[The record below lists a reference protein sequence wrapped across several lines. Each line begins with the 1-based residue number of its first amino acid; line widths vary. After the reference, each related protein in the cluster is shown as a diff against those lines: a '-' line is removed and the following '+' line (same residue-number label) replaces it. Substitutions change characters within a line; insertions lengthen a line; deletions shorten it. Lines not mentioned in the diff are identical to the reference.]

1 MLPITTI
8 AGKLGIPGEYLVP
21 YGEQSAKVR
30 LDLLRDPAFTPTGK
44 FILVTAITPTSAG
57 EGKTVVSISLTQGLE
72 RIGKRVVATL
82 REPSLGP
89 VFGIKGGATGGGRSQ
104 VLPAEKINLHFNGDF
119 HAITAAHNLLAAAI
133 DWHLHQGNRLRL
145 DINSL
150 TWPRTMD
157 MNDRALRQIIVGLGG
172 KSNGLPRQT
181 GFVITAASEI
191 MAIMGFAT
199 SYDDLRERLG
209 RIAIGLDQDGRIVR
223 AEELGM
229 TGAMMVLLR
238 DALLP
243 NIAQTT
249 EGTPVFVHTGP
260 FGNIA
265 HGTSSLVSQ
274 QMALRCADYVVNEAG
289 FGADLGAEKYFDIV
303 MPQSGIKPAV
313 VVLVATARAL
323 AMHGRLG
330 AGNGTGDG
338 DDDSGPAAVRRGLPT
353 LARHLANMRRFGG
366 NVVIAI
372 NHFPTDTEAEL
383 EVIRDFCRE
392 QDVPFALC
400 DGYSQGAAGAVEL
413 AEKVAAAAESADISR
428 VAPLYTPEL
437 PLEEKIRRIATEI
450 YGAAAVTIESGARRK
465 LKRYTEQGLGYL
477 PICMAKTQS
486 SLSDNPGLPGA
497 PTGWTLTVSDTHLSA
512 GAGFVV
518 PVAGSM
524 MLMPGLPTV
533 PQAMK
538 LDLDADGNIVGMN
551 Y

>member
-1 MLPITTI
+1 MLPIAAI
-8 AGKLGIPGEYLVP
+8 AAKLGLPDEYLVP
-21 YGEQSAKVR
+21 YGEQSAKVK
-30 LDLLRDPAFTPTGK
+30 LDLLTDPAFRPTGR

-89 VFGIKGGATGGGRSQ
+89 VFGIKGGATGGGRAQ

-119 HAITAAHNLLAAAI
+119 HAITSAHNLLAAAI

-157 MNDRALRQIIVGLGG
+157 INDRALRQIIVGLGG

-181 GFVITAASEI
+181 GFVITAASEV

-199 SYDDLRERLG
+199 SYDDLRTRLN
-209 RIAIGLDQDGRIVR
+209 RIAIGLDADGRIVP
-223 AEELGM
+223 AAELGM

-274 QMALRCADYVVNEAG
+274 LMALRCADYVVNEAG

-303 MPQSGIKPAV
+303 MPRSGIKPAA

-323 AMHGRLG
+323 AAHGAVPG
-330 AGNGTGDG
+330 ATDNT
-338 DDDSGPAAVRRGLPT
+338 GPAAVRRGLPN
-353 LARHLANMRRFGG
+353 LARHLENMRKYGS

-372 NHFPTDTEAEL
+372 NHFPTDTAAEL
-383 EVIRDFCRE
+383 DVIRDFCRE

-400 DGYSQGAAGAVEL
+400 DGYSDGAAGAVDL
-413 AEKVAAAAESADISR
+413 AEKVVAAVESGDTARVSSLYDAAA
-428 VAPLYTPEL
+428 
-437 PLEEKIRRIATEI
+437 PLEEKIERIATSI
-450 YGAAAVTIESGARRK
+450 YGAAGVTIENEARRK
-465 LKRYTEQGLGYL
+465 LKRYTEQGFGHL

-486 SLSDNPGLPGA
+486 SLSDNPKLAGA

-518 PVAGSM
+518 AVAGSM
-524 MLMPGLPTV
+524 MLMPGLPAV
-533 PQAMK
+533 PQA
-538 LDLDADGNIVGMN
+538 LRIDLNADGTITGMN

>member
-1 MLPITTI
+1 MLPIAAI
-8 AGKLGIPGEYLVP
+8 AAKLGLPDEYLVP
-21 YGEQSAKVR
+21 YGEQSAKVK
-30 LDLLRDPAFTPTGK
+30 LDLLTDPAFRPTGR

-89 VFGIKGGATGGGRSQ
+89 VFGIKGGATGGGRAQ

-119 HAITAAHNLLAAAI
+119 HAITSAHNLLAAAI

-157 MNDRALRQIIVGLGG
+157 INDRALRQIIVGLGG

-181 GFVITAASEI
+181 GFVITAASEV

-199 SYDDLRERLG
+199 SYDDLRTRLD
-209 RIAIGLDQDGRIVR
+209 RIAIGLDADGRIVP
-223 AEELGM
+223 AAELGM

-274 QMALRCADYVVNEAG
+274 LMALRCADYVVNEAG

-303 MPQSGIKPAV
+303 MPRSGIKPAA

-323 AMHGRLG
+323 AAHGAVPG
-330 AGNGTGDG
+330 ATDNT
-338 DDDSGPAAVRRGLPT
+338 GPAAVRRGLPN
-353 LARHLANMRRFGG
+353 LARHLENMRKYGS

-372 NHFPTDTEAEL
+372 NHFPTDTAAEL
-383 EVIRDFCRE
+383 DVIRDFCRE

-400 DGYSQGAAGAVEL
+400 DGYSDGAAGAVDL
-413 AEKVAAAAESADISR
+413 AEKVVAAVESGDTARVSSLYDAAA
-428 VAPLYTPEL
+428 
-437 PLEEKIRRIATEI
+437 PLEEKIERIATSI
-450 YGAAAVTIESGARRK
+450 YGAAGVTIENEARRK
-465 LKRYTEQGLGYL
+465 LKRYTEQGFGHL

-486 SLSDNPGLPGA
+486 SLSDNPKLAGA

-518 PVAGSM
+518 AVAGSM
-524 MLMPGLPTV
+524 MLMPGLPAV
-533 PQAMK
+533 PQA
-538 LDLDADGNIVGMN
+538 LRIDLNADGTITGMN

>member
-1 MLPITTI
+1 MLPIATI
-8 AGKLGIPGEYLVP
+8 AGKLGLPPEYVVP
-21 YGEQSAKVR
+21 YGEQSAKVK
-30 LDLLRDPAFTPTGK
+30 LDLLTDPAFRPTGK
-44 FILVTAITPTSAG
+44 FVLVTAITPTSAG

-89 VFGIKGGATGGGRSQ
+89 VFGIKGGATGGGRAQ
-104 VLPAEKINLHFNGDF
+104 VLPAERINLHFNGDF

-145 DINSL
+145 DVNSL

-157 MNDRALRQIIVGLGG
+157 MNDRALRQMIVGLGG
-172 KSNGLPRQT
+172 KSNGIPRQT
-181 GFVITAASEI
+181 GFVITAASEV

-199 SYDDLRERLG
+199 SYDDLRERLN
-209 RIAIGLDQDGRIVR
+209 RIAIGLDMDGRIVS
-223 AEELGM
+223 AGELEM

-243 NIAQTT
+243 NLAQTT

-274 QMALRCADYVVNEAG
+274 MMALRCADYVVNEAG

-303 MPQSGIKPAV
+303 MPHSGIRPAA

-323 AMHGRLG
+323 AAHGAIPG
-330 AGNGTGDG
+330 ASDNT
-338 DDDSGPAAVRRGLPT
+338 GPAAVRRGLPN
-353 LARHLANMRRFGG
+353 LARHLANMRKFGG

-383 EVIRDFCRE
+383 EVIREFCRE
-392 QDVPFALC
+392 QNVPFALC
-400 DGYSQGAAGAVEL
+400 NGYGEGAAGAVEL
-413 AEKVAAAAESADISR
+413 AEKVVAAVEAGDTSQVRS
-428 VAPLYTPEL
+428 LYDPKL
-437 PLEEKIRRIATEI
+437 SFEEKIAEIATGI
-450 YGAAAVTIESGARRK
+450 YGASGVTIGGEARRK
-465 LKRYTEQGLGYL
+465 LRRYADQGFGHL
-477 PICMAKTQS
+477 PVCMAKTQS
-486 SLSDNPGLPGA
+486 SLSDNPKLTGA
-497 PTGWTLTVSDTHLSA
+497 PTGWTLTVTDTHLSA

-518 PVAGSM
+518 AVAGSM

-533 PQAMK
+533 PQA
-538 LDLDADGNIVGMN
+538 LRIDLAPDGGIIGMN

>member
-1 MLPITTI
+1 MLPIAAI
-8 AGKLGIPGEYLVP
+8 AAKLGLPDEYLVP
-21 YGEQSAKVR
+21 YGEQSAKVK
-30 LDLLRDPAFTPTGK
+30 LDLLTDPAFRPTGR

-89 VFGIKGGATGGGRSQ
+89 VFGIKGGATGGGRAQ

-119 HAITAAHNLLAAAI
+119 HAITSAHNLLAAAI

-157 MNDRALRQIIVGLGG
+157 INDRALRQIIVGLGG

-181 GFVITAASEI
+181 GFVITAASEV

-199 SYDDLRERLG
+199 SYDDLRTRLD
-209 RIAIGLDQDGRIVR
+209 RIAIGLDADGRIVS
-223 AEELGM
+223 AAELGM

-274 QMALRCADYVVNEAG
+274 LMALRCADYVVNEAG

-303 MPQSGIKPAV
+303 MPRSGIKPAA

-323 AMHGRLG
+323 AAHGAVPG
-330 AGNGTGDG
+330 ATDNT
-338 DDDSGPAAVRRGLPT
+338 GPAAVRRGLPN
-353 LARHLANMRRFGG
+353 LARHLENMRKYGS

-372 NHFPTDTEAEL
+372 NHFPTDTAAEL
-383 EVIRDFCRE
+383 DVIRDFCRE

-400 DGYSQGAAGAVEL
+400 DGYSDGAAGAVDL
-413 AEKVAAAAESADISR
+413 AEKVVAAVESGDTARVSSLYDAAA
-428 VAPLYTPEL
+428 
-437 PLEEKIRRIATEI
+437 PLEEKIERIATSI
-450 YGAAAVTIESGARRK
+450 YGAAGVTIENEARRK
-465 LKRYTEQGLGYL
+465 LKRYTEQGFGHL

-486 SLSDNPGLPGA
+486 SLSDNPKLAGA

-518 PVAGSM
+518 AVAGSM
-524 MLMPGLPTV
+524 MLMPGLPAI
-533 PQAMK
+533 PQA
-538 LDLDADGNIVGMN
+538 LRIDLNADGTITGMN

>member
-1 MLPITTI
+1 MLPISTI
-8 AGKLGIPGEYLVP
+8 AGKLGIPDDYLLP

-30 LDLLRDPAFTPTGK
+30 LEFLNDARFAPRGK

-72 RIGKRVVATL
+72 RIGKSVVATL

-89 VFGIKGGATGGGRSQ
+89 VFGIKGGATGGGRAQ

-119 HAITAAHNLLAAAI
+119 HAITTAHNLLAAAI
-133 DWHLHQGNRLRL
+133 DWHLQQGNQLKL
-145 DINSL
+145 DINSI

-157 MNDRALRQIIVGLGG
+157 MNDRALRQLVVGLGG
-172 KSNGLPRQT
+172 KSNGIPRQS
-181 GFVITAASEI
+181 GFVITAASEV

-199 SYDDLRERLG
+199 SYDDLRQRLS
-209 RIAIGLDQDGRIVR
+209 RIAIGLDTDGRIVP
-223 AEELGM
+223 AGELGV

-238 DALLP
+238 EALLP

-274 QMALRCADYVVNEAG
+274 MMALRCADYVVNEAG

-303 MPQSGIKPAV
+303 MPGSGIKPSA

-323 AMHGRLG
+323 AAHGALPG
-330 AGNGTGDG
+330 AEKNG
-338 DDDSGPAAVRRGLPT
+338 PEAVRRGLPN
-353 LARHLANMRRFGG
+353 LARHLSNMRKFGG

-372 NHFPTDTEAEL
+372 NHFPTDTEEEL
-383 EVIRDFCRE
+383 AVIRQFCLE
-392 QDVPFALC
+392 QNVPFALC
-400 DGYSQGAAGAVEL
+400 NGYSEGAAGAVDL
-413 AEKVAAAAESADISR
+413 AEKVVAAVETGDPNRVNPIYDSALS
-428 VAPLYTPEL
+428 
-437 PLEEKIRRIATEI
+437 LEEKITRIATEI
-450 YGAAAVTIESGARRK
+450 YGADGVTIESQARKK
-465 LKRYTEQGLGYL
+465 LKRYADQGFGQL

-486 SLSDNPGLPGA
+486 SLSDNPALPGA

-518 PVAGSM
+518 AVAGSM
-524 MLMPGLPTV
+524 MLMPGLPKV
-533 PQAMK
+533 PQA
-538 LDLDADGNIVGMN
+538 LRIDLDPDGNIVGMN

>member
-1 MLPITTI
+1 MLPINTI
-8 AGKLGIPGEYLVP
+8 AGKLGIPGQYLVP

-30 LDLLRDPAFTPTGK
+30 LDLLKDPGLAPTGK

-57 EGKTVVSISLTQGLE
+57 EGKTVVSIGLTQGLE

-133 DWHLHQGNRLRL
+133 DWHLHQGNQLRL
-145 DINSL
+145 DINSIN
-150 TWPRTMD
+150 WPRTMD

-172 KSNGLPRQT
+172 KSNGVPRQS

-199 SYDDLRERLG
+199 SYDELRERIG
-209 RIAIGLDQDGRIVR
+209 RIAIGLDGDGRIVR
-223 AEELGM
+223 AGELGM

-238 DALLP
+238 EALLP
-243 NIAQTT
+243 NLAQTT

-303 MPQSGIKPAV
+303 MPQSGIKPAA
-313 VVLVATARAL
+313 VVLIATARAL
-323 AMHGRLG
+323 AAHGTTPGEAL
-330 AGNGTGDG
+330 
-338 DDDSGPAAVRRGLPT
+338 SGPEAVRRGLPN
-353 LARHLANMRRFGG
+353 LARHLANMRKYGAKI
-366 NVVIAI
+366 VIAI

-383 EVIRDFCRE
+383 DVIREFCRE
-392 QDVPFALC
+392 SDVPFALC
-400 DGYSQGAAGAVEL
+400 DAYSKGSEGAVDL
-413 AEKVAAAAESADISR
+413 AEKVVEAASSSDTSQI
-428 VAPLYTPEL
+428 APLYTAEL
-437 PLEEKIRRIATEI
+437 PLDEKIRRIATGI
-450 YGAAAVTIESGARRK
+450 YGADGVTIENEARKK
-465 LKRYTEQGLGYL
+465 LKRYTDQGFGHL

-486 SLSDNPGLPGA
+486 SFTDNPKLPGA

-518 PVAGSM
+518 AVAGSM
-524 MLMPGLPTV
+524 MLMPGLPKV
-533 PQAMK
+533 PQAARI
-538 LDLDADGNIVGMN
+538 DLDADGNIVGMN

>member
-1 MLPITTI
+1 MLPISTI
-8 AGKLGIPGEYLVP
+8 AGKLGIPDEYILP

-30 LDLLRDPAFTPTGK
+30 LDFLKDSRFAPTGK

-89 VFGIKGGATGGGRSQ
+89 VFGIKGGATGGGRAQ

-119 HAITAAHNLLAAAI
+119 HAITTAHNLLAAAV
-133 DWHLHQGNRLRL
+133 DWHLHQGNQLRL
-145 DINSL
+145 DINNIN
-150 TWPRTMD
+150 WPRTMD
-157 MNDRALRQIIVGLGG
+157 MNDRALRQLIVGLGG

-181 GFVITAASEI
+181 GFVITAASEV

-199 SYDDLRERLG
+199 SYDDLRQRLA
-209 RIAIGLDQDGRIVR
+209 RIAIGLDADGRIVP
-223 AEELGM
+223 AGELGV

-238 DALLP
+238 EALLP
-243 NIAQTT
+243 NLAQTS

-265 HGTSSLVSQ
+265 HGTSSLISQ
-274 QMALRCADYVVNEAG
+274 MMALRCADYVVNEAG

-303 MPQSGIKPAV
+303 MPHSGIKPAA

-323 AMHGRLG
+323 AAHGALPG
-330 AGNGTGDG
+330 ATDK
-338 DDDSGPAAVRRGLPT
+338 SGPEAVRRGLPN
-353 LARHLANMRRFGG
+353 LARHLANMRKFGG

-383 EVIRDFCRE
+383 AVIREFCAE
-392 QDVPFALC
+392 QNVPFALC
-400 DGYSQGAAGAVEL
+400 DGYSQGADGAVDL
-413 AEKVAAAAESADISR
+413 AAKVVAAVEAGDPHR
-428 VAPLYTPEL
+428 VNPLYTADL
-437 PLEEKIRRIATEI
+437 TLEEKIHRVATEV
-450 YGAAAVTIESGARRK
+450 YGADGVTIEPQARKK
-465 LKRYTEQGLGYL
+465 LKRYTEQGFGHL

-486 SLSDNPGLPGA
+486 SLSDNPALPGA

-518 PVAGSM
+518 AVAGSM
-524 MLMPGLPTV
+524 MLMPGLPKI
-533 PQAMK
+533 PQA
-538 LDLDADGNIVGMN
+538 LRIDLDPDGQIVGMN

>member
-1 MLPITTI
+1 MQPIATI
-8 AGKLGIPGEYLVP
+8 AGKLGLPEKYLVP

-30 LDLLRDPAFTPTGK
+30 LALLADPDFRPNGK

-89 VFGIKGGATGGGRSQ
+89 VFGIKGGATGGGKAQ
-104 VLPAEKINLHFNGDF
+104 VLPAERINLHFNGDF

-133 DWHLHQGNRLRL
+133 DWHLHQGNKLRL
-145 DINSL
+145 DVNSL
-150 TWPRTMD
+150 TWPRAMD
-157 MNDRALRQIIVGLGG
+157 MNDRALRQIVVGLGG
-172 KSNGLPRQT
+172 KSNGIPRQT

-199 SYDDLRERLG
+199 SYHDLRARLN
-209 RIAIGLDQDGRIVR
+209 RIAIGLDADGRIVP
-223 AEELGM
+223 AGELEM

-303 MPQSGIKPAV
+303 MPHSGIKPAA

-323 AMHGRLG
+323 AAHGALPG
-330 AGNGTGDG
+330 GSEN
-338 DDDSGPAAVRRGLPT
+338 SGPEAVRRGLPN
-353 LARHLANMRRFGG
+353 LARHLANMRKFGG

-372 NHFPTDTEAEL
+372 NHFPTDTPAEIG
-383 EVIRDFCRE
+383 VIRDFCQE
-392 QDVPFALC
+392 QAVPFALC
-400 DGYSQGAAGAVEL
+400 NGYSEGASGAVDL
-413 AEKVAAAAESADISR
+413 AEKVVAAVEAGDTSEVSSLYDAA
-428 VAPLYTPEL
+428 L
-437 PLEEKIRRIATEI
+437 PLDEKIRRVATEV
-450 YGAAAVTIESGARRK
+450 YGAAGVAIGSEAKRK
-465 LKRYTEQGLGYL
+465 LDRYTRQGFGHL

-486 SLSDNPGLPGA
+486 SLSDNPKALGA
-497 PTGWTLTVSDTHLSA
+497 PSGWTLTVTDTHLSA

-518 PVAGSM
+518 AVAGSM

-533 PQAMK
+533 PQA
-538 LDLDADGNIVGMN
+538 LRIDLDGAGEIVGMN

>member
-1 MLPITTI
+1 MLPINTI
-8 AGKLGIPGEYLVP
+8 AGKLGIPGQYLVP

-30 LDLLRDPAFTPTGK
+30 LDLLKDPGLAPTGK

-57 EGKTVVSISLTQGLE
+57 EGKTVVSIGLTQGLE

-133 DWHLHQGNRLRL
+133 DWHLHQGNQLRL
-145 DINSL
+145 DINSIN
-150 TWPRTMD
+150 WPRTMD

-172 KSNGLPRQT
+172 KSNGVPRQS

-199 SYDDLRERLG
+199 SYDELRERIG
-209 RIAIGLDQDGRIVR
+209 RIAIGLDGDGRIVR
-223 AEELGM
+223 AGELGM

-238 DALLP
+238 EALLP
-243 NIAQTT
+243 NLAQTT

-303 MPQSGIKPAV
+303 MPQSGIKPAA
-313 VVLVATARAL
+313 VVLIATARAL
-323 AMHGRLG
+323 AAHGTTPGETL
-330 AGNGTGDG
+330 
-338 DDDSGPAAVRRGLPT
+338 SGPEAVRRGLPN
-353 LARHLANMRRFGG
+353 LARHLANMRKYGAKI
-366 NVVIAI
+366 VIAI
-372 NHFPTDTEAEL
+372 NHFPNDTEAEL
-383 EVIRDFCRE
+383 DVIREFCRE
-392 QDVPFALC
+392 SDVPFALC
-400 DGYSQGAAGAVEL
+400 DAYSKGSEGAIDL
-413 AEKVAAAAESADISR
+413 AEKVVEAASSSDTSQI
-428 VAPLYTPEL
+428 APLYTAEL
-437 PLEEKIRRIATEI
+437 PLDEKIRRIATGI
-450 YGAAAVTIESGARRK
+450 YGADGVTIENEARKK
-465 LKRYTEQGLGYL
+465 LKRYTDQGFGHL

-486 SLSDNPGLPGA
+486 SLTDNPKLPGA

-518 PVAGSM
+518 AVAGSM
-524 MLMPGLPTV
+524 MLMPGLPKV
-533 PQAMK
+533 PQAARI
-538 LDLDADGNIVGMN
+538 DLDADGTIVGMN

>member
-30 LDLLRDPAFTPTGK
+30 LELLQDPALTPTGK

-133 DWHLHQGNRLRL
+133 DWHLHQGNKLRL

-157 MNDRALRQIIVGLGG
+157 INDRALRQVIVGLGG
-172 KSNGLPRQT
+172 KSNGLPRQS

-223 AEELGM
+223 AGELGM

-303 MPQSGIKPAV
+303 MPQSGIKPAA

-338 DDDSGPAAVRRGLPT
+338 DDDSGPAAVQRGLPN

-372 NHFPTDTEAEL
+372 NHFPTDSEAEI
-383 EVIRDFCRE
+383 EVIRQFCRE

-413 AEKVAAAAESADISR
+413 AEKVVAAADAGDPAR
-428 VAPLYTPEL
+428 VAPLYTPEMT
-437 PLEEKIRRIATEI
+437 LEEKIRRIATEI
-450 YGAAAVTIESGARRK
+450 YGAADVTIENEARRK
-465 LKRYTEQGLGYL
+465 LKRYTEQGFGQL

-486 SLSDNPGLPGA
+486 SLSDNPKLPGA
-497 PTGWTLTVSDTHLSA
+497 PTGWTLTISDTHLSA

-518 PVAGSM
+518 AVAGSM

>member
-8 AGKLGIPGEYLVP
+8 AGKLGIDGRYLVP
-21 YGEQSAKVR
+21 YGEQSAKVK
-30 LDLLRDPAFTPTGK
+30 LDLLKDPALEPTGK

-57 EGKTVVSISLTQGLE
+57 EGKTVVSIGLTQGLE
-72 RIGKRVVATL
+72 RIGKRVVATM

-133 DWHLHQGNRLRL
+133 DWHLHQGNQLRL

-172 KSNGLPRQT
+172 KSNGVPRQT

-209 RIAIGLDQDGRIVR
+209 RIAIGLDLDGRIVR
-223 AEELGM
+223 AGELGM

-238 DALLP
+238 EALLP

-303 MPQSGIKPAV
+303 MPHSGIRPAAV
-313 VVLVATARAL
+313 VLIATARAL
-323 AMHGRLG
+323 AAHGAVPGESASG
-330 AGNGTGDG
+330 A
-338 DDDSGPAAVRRGLPT
+338 AAVRRGLPN
-353 LARHLANMRRFGG
+353 LARHLENMRKYGA
-366 NVVIAI
+366 NIVIAI
-372 NHFPTDTEAEL
+372 NHFPMDTAEEL
-383 EVIRDFCRE
+383 EVIREFCRE
-392 QDVPFALC
+392 QQVPFALC
-400 DGYSQGAAGAVEL
+400 DAYSEGSAGAVDL
-413 AEKVAAAAESADISR
+413 AEKVVAAADAGDTSR

-437 PLEEKIRRIATEI
+437 SLEDKIRRIATGI
-450 YGAAAVTIESGARRK
+450 YGAAEVTIAAEARQK
-465 LKRYTEQGLGYL
+465 LKRYTDQGFGQL

-486 SLSDNPGLPGA
+486 SLSDNPKLPGA
-497 PTGWTLTVSDTHLSA
+497 PTGWTLTVTDTHLSA

-518 PVAGSM
+518 AVAGSM
-524 MLMPGLPTV
+524 MLMPGLPKV
-533 PQAMK
+533 PQAARI
-538 LDLDADGNIVGMN
+538 DLDADGNIVGMN